1 MIRRGTVAL
10 VAVAGVLVLLGTAAW
25 VFWPRTPEPAVAA
38 APVPIGG
45 PFELVDHHGQPV
57 SDEAFRDRL
66 MLVFFGY
73 TWCPDFCP
81 MTVQDLSLAL
91 DQLDEAQAE
100 QVAFLFITVDPKR
113 DTPEQLASWVEH
125 FHPRLIGLTG
135 SEEAIAATARAY
147 RVYYAKQAMDGTEEY
162 LMDHST
168 IVYLMDREG
177 GYLTHF
183 GHDSQP
189 EEIAA
194 TLREHL

>member
-1 MIRRGTVAL
+1 MIRRGTVA
-10 VAVAGVLVLLGTAAW
+10 VAAIAGVLVLLGTAAW
-25 VFWPRTPEPAVAA
+25 VFWPRGPDPAVAA

-57 SDEAFRDRL
+57 SDDDFRGRL

-91 DQLDEAQAE
+91 DEVGEPAAE
-100 QVAFLFITVDPKR
+100 EVAFLFITVDPER

-125 FHPRLIGLTG
+125 FHPQLIGLTG
-135 SEEAIAATARAY
+135 SADEVAAAARAY
-147 RVYYAKQAMDGTEEY
+147 RVYYAKQEMDGTDEY

-168 IVYLMDREG
+168 IAYLMDREG
-177 GYLTHF
+177 AYLTHF
-183 GHDSQP
+183 GHATPP